1 MLCVGSTSS
10 LTGWECDEGKAK
22 QLERG
27 GNKGRTVWALAV
39 LLGCRNRPFGTHVRP
54 ISALR
59 PSGMGPD
66 SLQPCSPSALQKES
80 RTTADN
86 VHHITEERV
95 LSVCSTRCARSI
107 NLPQLSHGADAARN
121 GGVQLVPAHVQI
133 AVRDGKVRKGKGR
146 DQTTMPA
153 FCRCSTT
160 LKLQACSDSASKL
173 QLETHL
179 S

>member
-1 MLCVGSTSS
+1 MWAWGPTARSFVGPDSCRSHKGEQMLCVGSTSS
-10 LTGWECDEGKAK
+10 LTGWECDEGEAK

-66 SLQPCSPSALQKES
+66 SMQPCSPSVLQKES

-133 AVRDGKVRKGKGR
+133 AVRDGKVRKGKG
-146 DQTTMPA
+146 PNNNVS
-153 FCRCSTT
+153 F
-160 LKLQACSDSASKL
+160 L
-173 QLETHL
+173 
-179 S
+179 